1 MSPQST
7 RVYGAASPAS
17 TATISA
23 ATVSAVVIADDA
35 LFLEHVAP
43 PEHPERGERL
53 LAVRAGLER
62 AAAEA
67 GGGYTALRFGDASDE
82 QLARVHDPA
91 YIESIG
97 HLAGRS
103 GYLDSDTYLS
113 PSSVATARRAAGS
126 AVSLVEALH
135 GGIAQRGF
143 ALPRPPGHH
152 ALTDRAMGF
161 CILNN
166 IAVAAAHARQLGRQR
181 VLVLDWDVHHGNGTE
196 AMFYADPNVLF
207 VSLHQYPSYPGTGAA
222 DDLGQGDGR
231 GRNVN
236 LPLPPG
242 ANDDVYAAAFER
254 IVLPIIEQFAPDFAL
269 VSCGFD
275 AHERDPLAQM
285 ALSAQAYGAMTTS
298 LLGVLPSS
306 CPLGLVLE
314 GGYDLQALTASSAA
328 VGAALLKGGAGSPPG
343 PRPSA
348 AALPAE
354 QADALGRIQ
363 REQAPFWRLG

>member
-1 MSPQST
+1 
-7 RVYGAASPAS
+7 
-17 TATISA
+17 
-23 ATVSAVVIADDA
+23 
-35 LFLEHVAP
+35 
-43 PEHPERGERL
+43 
-53 LAVRAGLER
+53 
-62 AAAEA
+62 
-67 GGGYTALRFGDASDE
+67 
-82 QLARVHDPA
+82 
-91 YIESIG
+91 
-97 HLAGRS
+97 
-103 GYLDSDTYLS
+103 
-113 PSSVATARRAAGS
+113 
-126 AVSLVEALH
+126 
-135 GGIAQRGF
+135 
-143 ALPRPPGHH
+143 
-152 ALTDRAMGF
+152 MGF

-314 GGYDLQALTASSAA
+314 GGYDLQALTDSSAA

-343 PRPSA
+343 SPPPPA